1 MASTTTS
8 ADGRH
13 ARRERSRQAVIAAVF
28 GLVQDGKIPPSVDDV
43 AERAGVSVSSIFR
56 TFDGLPDL
64 QRQALDFFQL
74 EFAHLFVVEDA
85 DVDRRARA
93 LAHVRSRCELYAVAG
108 GLLRI
113 GRARA
118 LDHEPMVEGM
128 WRLRRRLADQTR
140 RRFAAETRQLSPA
153 EAANLVALIDA
164 TTSPEAFEVMSGVHA
179 RSPRQISRTWATA
192 LDALLQQWIPDVQ
205 ETHT

>member
-13 ARRERSRQAVIAAVF
+13 ARRERSRQAVIEAVF
-28 GLVQDGKIPPSVDDV
+28 GLVQEGKIPPSVDDV

-85 DVDRRARA
+85 DVDRRARV
-93 LAHVRSRCELYAVAG
+93 LAHVRSR
-108 GLLRI
+108 
-113 GRARA
+113 ARA
-118 LDHEPMVEGM
+118 LRGGGRVAAYRPCAGARPRADGRGHVAAAPTPRRPDV
-128 WRLRRRLADQTR
+128 RALRPKPGNCRPLK
-140 RRFAAETRQLSPA
+140 
-153 EAANLVALIDA
+153 AANLVALIDA

-179 RSPRQISRTWATA
+179 RSPRQISRTVPP

-205 ETHT
+205 EITP